1 MQRLNQITEHAISEF
16 QRLRIDALEK
26 ENASLVA
33 DNHELKCANKLA
45 HEKIQE
51 LQSSID
57 VTARYVERTRK
68 KRESLELCV
77 RRMQE
82 SNDKLHQ
89 QLANAKRDLVSKQLS
104 YGTKS
109 NPSRNQRRNCKHL
122 TKTKSIL
129 QR

>member
-26 ENASLVA
+26 ENANLVA
-33 DNHELKCANKLA
+33 DNQELTCANKLA

-51 LQSSID
+51 LQDSIN
-57 VTARYVERTRK
+57 VTARYVERIRK

-89 QLANAKRDLVSKQLS
+89 QLANAKRDSVSRQ
-104 YGTKS
+104 T
-109 NPSRNQRRNCKHL
+109 R
-122 TKTKSIL
+122 
-129 QR
+129 